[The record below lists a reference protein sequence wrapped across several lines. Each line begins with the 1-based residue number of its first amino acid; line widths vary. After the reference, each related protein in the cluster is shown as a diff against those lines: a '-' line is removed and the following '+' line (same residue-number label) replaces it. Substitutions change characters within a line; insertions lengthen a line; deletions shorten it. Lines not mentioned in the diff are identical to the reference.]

1 MASKLLFASKKNV
14 EPAPSE
20 SGSSAGGGGEDAP
33 VAEKKFSALLGNR
46 KAGSNSIGAT
56 SSTTAAASTASSST
70 SKELVKA
77 VSSEEIVAKEK
88 ERSVDH
94 DHAPLF
100 ALCAAASDAAG
111 VERLRAAL
119 PKEGAARR
127 TLVAAAVDKQQQ
139 KLLHVAPA
147 PDAARF
153 LVNECGADVAAK
165 DRKGNT
171 PLHVAAK
178 AADAALCNALIDLV
192 RRPRRRAFPL
202 FADLTVFFFFVM
214 IFFFFCFFFSFSH
227 FVFRARR

>member
-20 SGSSAGGGGEDAP
+20 SGAGGGDEP
-33 VAEKKFSALLGNR
+33 VVEKKFSALLGNR
-46 KAGSNSIGAT
+46 KVGTSVGGTTTTTTTTTATAATAT
-56 SSTTAAASTASSST
+56 SSKVVVAADEA
-70 SKELVKA
+70 A
-77 VSSEEIVAKEK
+77 VVAKEK

-94 DHAPLF
+94 DYAPLF
-100 ALCAAASDAAG
+100 AVCAAASDAAG
-111 VERLRAAL
+111 VERLRDAL

-139 KLLHVAPA
+139 KLLHVAPS

-153 LVNECGADVAAK
+153 LVVDCGADVAAK

-192 RRPRRRAFPL
+192 RPHSL
-202 FADLTVFFFFVM
+202 FCRLDAVFLM
-214 IFFFFCFFFSFSH
+214 IFFFSFFFCRFFFFFPFFS
-227 FVFRARR
+227 FRARR